1 MQGWG
6 DDQNLNFEATCMSDG
21 TLRALAMLLAVY
33 QEPLPSLLMIEEPE
47 ASMHPGALGAIGDII
62 RAAALRTQVVVTTH
76 SPELLDAKWV
86 EDRHLRI
93 VYWHA
98 GSTHVG
104 PVESVSR
111 QALRERLFGAGELLR
126 ANALEPT
133 LGGDAA
139 PVPARLFS
147 DLS

>member
-1 MQGWG
+1 
-6 DDQNLNFEATCMSDG
+6 MSDG

-47 ASMHPGALGAIGDII
+47 ASMHPGSLGAIGDII
-62 RAAALRTQVVVTTH
+62 RAAALRTQVVATTH

-111 QALRERLFGAGELLR
+111 QALREHLFGAGELLR
-126 ANALEPT
+126 ANALEPA